1 MPVAINKTIGS
12 QTSSSLFLDG
22 VNSGGG
28 KVGAP
33 LFVDNAKQFSFPCVQ
48 SSFQSISS
56 FASPT
61 SQHMT
66 AAWPD
71 PHEITARGSALAAM
85 LATRTEKLVTAQVAF
100 SASDPSLPPL
110 ELMTSNANN
119 SSFYNIQGVHGR
131 LSGGAPDVPT
141 GFEPEPLGL
150 CLILNLVRKAI
161 LRKLDTGLT
170 SAYEVVI
177 GWDPGILPRAEI
189 NFSQC
194 PLKIEV
200 NPQFIMAEN
209 FYRPI
214 PQRSSFRPFSELL
227 SETNEEAN
235 EEFQC
240 LNDDIISQQ
249 SPESVPCT
257 LFDSE
262 MQSVNI
268 MHSDFPENQS
278 TRVPQASTNLAK
290 GQGSSSQQRV
300 NRARWS
306 VAETLILIDA
316 KRREKDLYNTSG
328 VMRKTKSSSEKWQD
342 ISIYCQAN
350 ALERTATQCKDRWEH
365 IQPDYKKIN
374 DYERN
379 IPSGHDIEDT
389 SATDFGAFEDQLD
402 PASHG
407 IGIPKES
414 NDISDDIS
422 VEGNKQSTGKK
433 RKSIS
438 KMSGVKAT
446 LIESNKMIIHS
457 LDMAE
462 EARTKCHEST
472 EAAQMER
479 HKQRMEMDNKVFSDH
494 ASEMV
499 SALNNI
505 GQALLLI
512 GQSMGTFRPGIEF
525 DQLHTED
532 SVPKSH
538 DGKTTGAAYEDVV
551 INIMKVDRV
560 IEIKVPHQKKG
571 QCELVLV
578 GA

>member
-1 MPVAINKTIGS
+1 
-12 QTSSSLFLDG
+12 
-22 VNSGGG
+22 
-28 KVGAP
+28 
-33 LFVDNAKQFSFPCVQ
+33 
-48 SSFQSISS
+48 
-56 FASPT
+56 
-61 SQHMT
+61 
-66 AAWPD
+66 
-71 PHEITARGSALAAM
+71 
-85 LATRTEKLVTAQVAF
+85 
-100 SASDPSLPPL
+100 
-110 ELMTSNANN
+110 
-119 SSFYNIQGVHGR
+119 
-131 LSGGAPDVPT
+131 
-141 GFEPEPLGL
+141 
-150 CLILNLVRKAI
+150 
-161 LRKLDTGLT
+161 
-170 SAYEVVI
+170 
-177 GWDPGILPRAEI
+177 
-189 NFSQC
+189 
-194 PLKIEV
+194 
-200 NPQFIMAEN
+200 MAEN

-214 PQRSSFRPFSELL
+214 PQRSSFRAFSELL

-268 MHSDFPENQS
+268 MQ
-278 TRVPQASTNLAK
+278 
-290 GQGSSSQQRV
+290 
-300 NRARWS
+300 
-306 VAETLILIDA
+306 
-316 KRREKDLYNTSG
+316 
-328 VMRKTKSSSEKWQD
+328 
-342 ISIYCQAN
+342 
-350 ALERTATQCKDRWEH
+350 WEH

-379 IPSGHDIEDT
+379 IPSGHDSYWQMTSVDRTLKKLPSKYNEDIFQAMENNFGQDRIINSGNLVEDT

-407 IGIPKES
+407 IGILEES
-414 NDISDDIS
+414 NDINDDIS

-446 LIESNKMIIHS
+446 LIESNKMIMHS
-457 LDMAE
+457 LDMVE
-462 EARTKCHEST
+462 EACTKHHEST
-472 EAAQMER
+472 EAVRRRYKRKELDSR
-479 HKQRMEMDNKVFSDH
+479 HNIDNKNRQVL
-494 ASEMV
+494 E
-499 SALNNI
+499 
-505 GQALLLI
+505 
-512 GQSMGTFRPGIEF
+512 GTFRPGIEF

-538 DGKTTGAAYEDVV
+538 DGKITRAAYEDVV